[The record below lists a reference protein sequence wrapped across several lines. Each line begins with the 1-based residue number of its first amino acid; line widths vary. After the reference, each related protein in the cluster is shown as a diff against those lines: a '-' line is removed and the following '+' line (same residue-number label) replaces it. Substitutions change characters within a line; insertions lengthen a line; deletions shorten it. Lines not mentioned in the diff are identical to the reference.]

1 MQHEVSA
8 EHEAGS
14 MGAGTA
20 ERRAPGLPFV
30 SILMPAFNAED
41 TIQASIAS
49 VQAQERTNWE
59 LIIVDDGSTDRT
71 LELAREAAAD
81 DPRIIVVAQEN
92 QGCGFA
98 RNTAAAHA
106 TAEFL
111 ALLDADDEYLPNYLT
126 RMLALT
132 ERYPDRD
139 VYSCNGYFVFPNGV
153 RVPVR
158 KGRAWAREREATAH
172 EMIESSVIFIV
183 AVLRRSAFER
193 VGGFR
198 RRVVEDFDFW
208 TRILITG
215 GRHIYTPERLALY
228 NLTPGSIST
237 SQDGMQRA
245 RLEVMETLAEE
256 YPQIRG
262 ARYDAAHAAQERRME
277 FAALERRMVEGDT
290 RGARR
295 GFFSAWPV
303 HRTRA
308 RKYVGGAT
316 MLVHP
321 SLYRKV
327 FLGRLYPPDGQGK
340 S

>member
-1 MQHEVSA
+1 
-8 EHEAGS
+8 
-14 MGAGTA
+14 
-20 ERRAPGLPFV
+20 
-30 SILMPAFNAED
+30 MPAFNAED
-41 TIQASIAS
+41 TIAASIAS
-49 VQAQERTNWE
+49 VQAQERTDWQ
-59 LIIVDDGSTDRT
+59 LVVVDDGSADRT
-71 LELAREAAAD
+71 VQVARDAAAD
-81 DPRIIVVAQEN
+81 DPRIVIVSQAN

-106 TAEFL
+106 SADLF
-111 ALLDADDEYLPNYLT
+111 ALLDADDEQLPNYLT
-126 RMLALT
+126 CMLALT

-158 KGRAWAREREATAH
+158 KGRAWMREREVTAL
-172 EMIESSVIFIV
+172 EMIENSRIFIP

-245 RLEVMETLAEE
+245 RLEVMEHLAHE
-256 YPQIRG
+256 YPQLRG
-262 ARYDAAHAAQERRME
+262 PRYDAAHAAQVRRVD
-277 FAALERRMVEGDT
+277 FADLERRIVEGDT

-295 GFFSAWPV
+295 GFFAAWGV
-303 HRTRA
+303 HRTLA
-308 RKYVGGAT
+308 RKYLGGAT
-316 MLVHP
+316 MLAHP
-321 SLYRKV
+321 ALYRRV
-327 FLGRLYPPDGQGK
+327 FLGRLYPPVGEGK